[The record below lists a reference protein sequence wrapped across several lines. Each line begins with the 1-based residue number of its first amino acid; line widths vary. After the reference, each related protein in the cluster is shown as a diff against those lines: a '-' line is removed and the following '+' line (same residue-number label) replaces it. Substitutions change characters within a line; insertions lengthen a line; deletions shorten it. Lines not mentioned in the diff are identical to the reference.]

1 MRSSSRTKRIFCVI
15 QLELGEDQYFLN
27 FHVPVVAYARDQ
39 ILRDCDGKLTDQ
51 DGYVFM
57 TSKSTDIE
65 GQMVPLL
72 KCLSHTTLKIRTKYI
87 LDFTEDRVSN
97 ETYENYFNNLRKSF
111 GIINMAI
118 LPIRDQST
126 NAELPFNST
135 ILFLRISTQMQVP
148 LLKILLIKICDE

>member
-1 MRSSSRTKRIFCVI
+1 MRSSSRTKRIVCVI

-111 GIINMAI
+111 AVIKHGDSCYSRPEHQRWTALYQI
-118 LPIRDQST
+118 LQS
-126 NAELPFNST
+126 
-135 ILFLRISTQMQVP
+135 ILCASVHKCKGP
-148 LLKILLIKICDE
+148 Y